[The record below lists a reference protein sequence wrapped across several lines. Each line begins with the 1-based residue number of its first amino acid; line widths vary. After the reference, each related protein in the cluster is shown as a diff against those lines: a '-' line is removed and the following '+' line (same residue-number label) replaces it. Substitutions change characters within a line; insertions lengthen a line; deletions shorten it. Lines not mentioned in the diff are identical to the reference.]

1 MQILTRLNAKAGIS
15 EGFGGIP
22 DLTTSDIAAALYNCN
37 KPGLMV
43 LLAKV
48 CGEGDYKAIYEVLF
62 PQVLRRGFR
71 EKWRLRPSD
80 EARAGKLLEIAI
92 KETVGTNICPSCKGV
107 KHSLINPTEECQ
119 LCNGTGKWLIYDQQK
134 ADYLGISARA
144 YRKIWRER
152 LETIKSLIEAREWQA
167 QQRFYKNLFD

>member
-1 MQILTRLNAKAGIS
+1 MQILTRLNPKAGIS

-22 DLTTSDIAAALYNCN
+22 DLTTADIAASLAGAN

-43 LLAKV
+43 LIAKV
-48 CGEGDYKAIYEVLF
+48 CGNGDSKAIYETFF
-62 PQVLRRGFR
+62 PEVLRRGCR
-71 EKWRLRPSD
+71 EKWRLRAAD

-92 KETVGTNICPSCKGV
+92 NETVGTNICPSCKGV
-107 KHSLINPTEECQ
+107 KHSLINPTETCQ
-119 LCNGTGKWLIYDQQK
+119 LCDGTGKWLIYDQQK

-152 LETIKSLIEAREWQA
+152 LEIIKGLIEAREGQA
-167 QQRFYKNLFD
+167 KQKIYKNLFD